1 MPHYYRME
9 AKKGDQMNVN
19 GVTGVA
25 IDGYSYSTAARKI
38 DKKSA
43 EEYESTSSEGVVY
56 EPSDEAGQINGKIQP
71 YNKNDVIAKIKADN
85 DARVNQLQNIVNQLI
100 TKQATAYGS
109 ANDIWSFLREG
120 NFTVDPETKAQ
131 AQADIAED
139 GYWGV
144 KQTSNRI
151 VDFAIAL
158 AGNDNSKLEKMRD
171 AFLKGYE
178 QAEKTWG
185 GKLPEISQKT
195 YDAVMEK
202 FDNLLETEAE

>member
-1 MPHYYRME
+1 
-9 AKKGDQMNVN
+9 MNVN

-43 EEYESTSSEGVVY
+43 EEYGSTSSEGVVY